1 MRVVEINSTNFG
13 STGGIML
20 HIAEAAR
27 ARGHEVLTCCP
38 KSRSNAK
45 KQPEHQ
51 LLIGNRV
58 LRNLHI
64 LLGRYTG
71 LQGCFS
77 ALSTFRFLRKIKR
90 FQPDVIHL
98 HNLHSDYIN
107 LPMLFGY
114 IKRHSIKTVWT
125 LHDCW
130 AFTGHCPHFTMTA
143 CGKWKSGCHHCP
155 SYKEYPASALDNA
168 AYMYRLK
175 KRWFTGVEDMTIVTP
190 SRWLAELVK
199 QSYLR
204 DYPVEVIHNG
214 IDLAVFKPTESR
226 FREEHGIAE
235 DQYMLLGVAFGWG
248 EGKGLDVFVELS
260 RRLDARFQIVLVG
273 TDETVDRQLP
283 ENIVAIHRTQNQRE
297 LAEIYTAADLF
308 VNPTREDTYPTVNME
323 ALACATPVL
332 TFRTGGSPECI
343 DETCGSV
350 VDCDDVDAM
359 EREIV
364 RICEERPYA
373 RRACVEHGSGFEN
386 EKVFARYLDLYDAA
400 ERI

>member
-13 STGGIML
+13 STGSIML

-27 ARGHEVLTCCP
+27 ARGHEVLICCP

-45 KQPEHQ
+45 KQPAQQ

-58 LRNLHI
+58 SRNLHI
-64 LLGRYTG
+64 LLGRVTG

-77 ALSTFRFLRKIKR
+77 VLSTLRFLRTIKR
-90 FQPDVIHL
+90 FRPDVIHL
-98 HNLHSDYIN
+98 HNLHSEYIN

-114 IKRHSIKTVWT
+114 IKRHSIKTIWT

-130 AFTGHCPHFTMTA
+130 AFTGHCPHFTMAA
-143 CGKWKSGCHHCP
+143 CGKWKSGCCHCP
-155 SYKEYPASALDNA
+155 SYREYPASAVDNS

-175 KRWFTGVEDMTIVTP
+175 KRWFTGAEDMTIVTP

-199 QSYLR
+199 QSYLK

-235 DQYMLLGVAFGWG
+235 DQYVLLGVAFGWG
-248 EGKGLDVFVELS
+248 ESKGLDVFIELS

-273 TDETVDRQLP
+273 TDEAVDSQLP
-283 ENIVAIHRTQNQRE
+283 ENIISIHRTQNQRA

-323 ALACATPVL
+323 ALACGTPVL

-343 DETCGSV
+343 DDSCGSV

-373 RRACVEHGSGFEN
+373 KGNCLRRAQGFD
-386 EKVFARYLDLYDAA
+386 RQSQYDKY
-400 ERI
+400 IGCYIC